1 MVADQEAAGSNPA
14 GDTMNLST
22 PITRLPGVGP
32 IYEKRLKKL
41 GITTTRDLLFHF
53 PKEYQDFSKITSINK
68 VREGQTYCIKG
79 RILDIKLKRIWQRRM
94 SITQAV
100 IEDKTGSLKLIWFNQ
115 PYITTNLQKDDEA
128 LFVGKVIRNK
138 TGITLSNPSYEKTE
152 QEEHIHVGRLVSI
165 YPETSGISSRWIRQM
180 VKTILDQLDSLPET
194 LPKEILKKR
203 DILEF
208 QEALKQAHFPD
219 SKQQAK
225 EAKKRFAFEEL
236 FQIMLF
242 VLTERKRLAKVKAIP
257 VPLSIDLVKRLLSKL
272 PYKLTDAQRK
282 ATWQILKDIEKPRP
296 MNRLLEG
303 DVGSGKTIVAAIAAL
318 ATIREGYQVALLAPT
333 EILAKQHFKSLGQL
347 LSPFRMDIG
356 LLTGKED
363 KFISKKLPKDV
374 IEISRRKLL
383 ERAKDGSINLLIG
396 THAIIQ
402 DQVKFSDLALVIVDE
417 QHRFGV
423 RQRAKLLHKT
433 TLIPHLLSMT
443 ATPIPRTLALSIY
456 GDLDLTV
463 LDELPKGR
471 KKVKTSIIP
480 PRERENAYK
489 FMAKEIEK
497 GRQVF
502 VICPRIEA
510 KSDKETEDGKI
521 IRTVQEEHKKL
532 EEEIFPD
539 YNVDMLHGKMTTK
552 EKEVVMQK
560 FKRGTTDVLVSTSV
574 VEVGID
580 IPNASVM
587 FIEGVEHF
595 GLAQLHQ
602 FRGRVGRAEHQSYCF
617 LFTDSNSE
625 TTRKRL
631 QALAT
636 STSGFELA
644 EQDLKIRG
652 PGDFTGLKQ
661 WGVPDFAMEQ
671 LLNLQL
677 VEEAKE
683 AANEILEK
691 DLELKKHPILKK
703 RMEELRE
710 KLHLE

>member
-1 MVADQEAAGSNPA
+1 
-14 GDTMNLST
+14 MNLST
-22 PITRLPGVGP
+22 PIVQLTGIGP
-32 IYEKRLKKL
+32 IYEKKLKKL
-41 GITTTRDLLFHF
+41 GITIIRDLLFHF
-53 PKEYQDFSKITSINK
+53 PKDYQDFSKITSINK

-79 RILDIKLKRIWQRRM
+79 RILDIQLKRIWKRNM
-94 SITQAV
+94 SITEAV
-100 IEDKTGSLKLIWFNQ
+100 IEDNTGSLKLIWFNQ
-115 PYITTNLQKDDEA
+115 PYITTNLQKNDEA
-128 LFVGKVIRNK
+128 LFVGKVMRNK
-138 TGITLSNPSYEKTE
+138 TGITLSNPSYEKTDK
-152 QEEHIHVGRLVSI
+152 EEYIHVGRLVSI

-180 VKTILDQLDSLPET
+180 VKKILNQLDSLPEI
-194 LPKEILKKR
+194 LPKEILKER
-203 DILEF
+203 NLPEF
-208 QEALKQAHFPD
+208 QKALKQIHFPD
-219 SKQQAK
+219 SKKQAK

-236 FQIMLF
+236 FYIMLF
-242 VLTERKRLAKVKAIP
+242 VLTERKRLAEVKAIP

-318 ATIREGYQVALLAPT
+318 ATVKTGYQVALLAPT
-333 EILAKQHFKSLGQL
+333 EILAKQHFKTLGQL
-347 LSPFRMDIG
+347 LAPFRMDIG

-363 KFISKKLPKDV
+363 KFISNKLPNDV
-374 IEISRRKLL
+374 IEISRKKLL

-396 THAIIQ
+396 THTIIQ
-402 DQVKFSDLALVIVDE
+402 DKVKFSDLALVIVDE

-471 KKVKTSIIP
+471 KAVKTHIIP
-480 PRERENAYK
+480 PEKRNETYK
-489 FMAKEIEK
+489 FMKKEIEK

-510 KSDKETEDGKI
+510 KSDKETESGKI

-532 EEEIFPD
+532 EEDIFPD

-560 FKRGTTDVLVSTSV
+560 FKRGVTDVLVSTSV

-617 LFTDSNSE
+617 LFTDSGSE
-625 TTRKRL
+625 TTHKRL
-631 QALAT
+631 QALET

-652 PGDFTGLKQ
+652 PGDFTGAKQ
-661 WGVPDFAMEQ
+661 WGMPDFAMEQ

-677 VEEAKE
+677 VKEAKE
-683 AANEILEK
+683 AANGILEK
-691 DLELKKHPILKK
+691 DLELKKHPGLKK